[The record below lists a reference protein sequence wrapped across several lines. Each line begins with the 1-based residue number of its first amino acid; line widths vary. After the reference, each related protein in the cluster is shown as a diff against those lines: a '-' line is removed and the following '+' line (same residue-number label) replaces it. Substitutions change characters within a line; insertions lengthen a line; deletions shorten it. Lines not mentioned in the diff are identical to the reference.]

1 MASLRSLRLGIRSD
15 IGLNRPSSLKVTLA
29 DNFWRRLI
37 GLLLHRSLPNDEA
50 LLLVPCAS
58 IHTFGMRIAIDVI
71 FLDKQNKVL
80 GFSDHVVPYRIRSA
94 PKGTVKVLE
103 IAQGNR
109 MRTGINLDDYLVFD

>member
-1 MASLRSLRLGIRSD
+1 MASRGSLQLGIRSA
-15 IGLNRPSSLKVTLA
+15 IGLNRPSSLRVMLA
-29 DNFWRRLI
+29 DSFWRRLV
-37 GLLLHRSLPNDEA
+37 GLLLHRSLPDDEA

-58 IHTFGMRIAIDVI
+58 IHTIGMRFTIDVI
-71 FLDKQNKVL
+71 FLDNQNRVL
-80 GFSDHVVPYRIRSA
+80 GFSDNVVPNCIRVA

>member
-1 MASLRSLRLGIRSD
+1 MASRRSLQLGIRSD
-15 IGLNRPSSLKVTLA
+15 IGLNRPTSLRVMLA
-29 DNFWRRLI
+29 DNFWSRLV
-37 GLLLHRSLPNDEA
+37 GLLLHRSLPNDKA

-58 IHTFGMRIAIDVI
+58 IHTFGMRITIDVI

-80 GFSDHVVPYRIRSA
+80 GFSDHVTPNRIRSA
-94 PKGTVKVLE
+94 PRGTVKVLE

>member
-1 MASLRSLRLGIRSD
+1 MASRRSLQLGIRSD
-15 IGLNRPSSLKVTLA
+15 IGLNRPTSLRVMLA
-29 DNFWRRLI
+29 DNFWSRLV

-58 IHTFGMRIAIDVI
+58 IHTFGMRITIDVI

-80 GFSDHVVPYRIRSA
+80 GFSDHVTPNRIRSA
-94 PKGTVKVLE
+94 PRGTVKVLE